1 MSSLFENTL
10 VLHQAT
16 IILRQIFD
24 FCVVACDDLED
35 SRSHVTSPTNVKG
48 QKGQNKLSKT
58 TSFHGFRIS
67 IVISRGI
74 NKSIQWFWEKVA
86 LWLQIQHHLGALH
99 HHFKQLQYLMIS
111 YLWQMESS
119 NCQMISIFKV
129 RKKQKGNGPRVIYP
143 VILRIPGGSSCS
155 SSFCGRK

>member
-10 VLHQAT
+10 MLHQAT

-58 TSFHGFRIS
+58 TSFHSFRIS

-86 LWLQIQHHLGALH
+86 KFCGSKYNTTWELYIITSNSSSNIWWLAIFGKWNLQIVKWFQFPKCG
-99 HHFKQLQYLMIS
+99 KNKKETDP
-111 YLWQMESS
+111 ESS
-119 NCQMISIFKV
+119 TQWF
-129 RKKQKGNGPRVIYP
+129 
-143 VILRIPGGSSCS
+143 
-155 SSFCGRK
+155 